1 MSKQKPATE
10 KYREIVDKVCDRVN
24 DEIFNDV
31 VNHPSHYC
39 TGKYECIEV
48 MTEVFGAKAVQDFC
62 RCNAFKYLYRS
73 DRKNGIEDI
82 KKARWYINKFIDLE
96 EELKNEKN
104 TDTV

>member
-1 MSKQKPATE
+1 MNDPVTHPA
-10 KYREIVDKVCDRVN
+10 
-24 DEIFNDV
+24 
-31 VNHPSHYC
+31 HYC

-48 MTEVFGAKAVQDFC
+48 MTEVFGVEAVQAFC
-62 RCNAFKYLYRS
+62 RLNAFKYLFRS

>member
-1 MSKQKPATE
+1 MNEVRNGFQPTQAKPTMQTMPV
-10 KYREIVDKVCDRVN
+10 KFD
-24 DEIFNDV
+24 DV

-48 MTEVFGAKAVQDFC
+48 MTEVFGKEAVQAFC

-96 EELKNEKN
+96 EELKNEKDTN
-104 TDTV
+104 TV

>member
-1 MSKQKPATE
+1 MNEVRNGFQPTQAKPTMQTTPV
-10 KYREIVDKVCDRVN
+10 KFD
-24 DEIFNDV
+24 DV

-48 MTEVFGAKAVQDFC
+48 MTEVFGKKAIQDFC